1 MNPENWNSES
11 VADQCNR
18 LTEIVEKHQARAAR
32 EGLMDI
38 VMFWEGYNAMLQDI
52 RYCGLILLTDHLE
65 QRLNNH
71 YG

>member
-18 LTEIVEKHQARAAR
+18 LTEIVEKHQARAKR